1 MDVRIRPGAG
11 LLHPCGSGAPA
22 AMGVQRPVIIEHPEG
37 HKLRAATQ
45 SNKIAPT
52 MNRLLVL
59 TELFLPTKGG
69 TAVWAAEVYKRL
81 GGKEI
86 HIVTA
91 DVAGAVEVDAT
102 HPNTIHRLSLKRVA
116 WLRPESLAMYAR
128 FFFKS
133 LALALTHRFDAI
145 HAFRALP
152 EGLVAW
158 AVARLI
164 FRPVVIYAHGEELTT
179 WGHGGKYQ
187 AMRFALRHA
196 DRVIA
201 NSEHTRDTLLAM
213 GIDAARI
220 AIIYP
225 GVDVSVFRP
234 GLDVSGLRDSLGIRP
249 DEKLVFSVGRLSRR
263 KGFDQMIR
271 AVAQLRTEGIPLRY
285 VIAGI
290 GEDAD
295 YLDGLIREHN
305 LNGIVHRV
313 GAVTEQDLPRWLN
326 VCDVFAMPNREI
338 NGDNEGFGM
347 VFIEAAACSKP
358 SLAGE
363 AGGTGSAVLHD
374 ETGIRV
380 DGSDVANVVNGVRRM
395 LDNEHLRLGLGE
407 SGLKRVN
414 EQFSWDAVASK
425 TKGVCT

>member
-1 MDVRIRPGAG
+1 V
-11 LLHPCGSGAPA
+11 
-22 AMGVQRPVIIEHPEG
+22 
-37 HKLRAATQ
+37 
-45 SNKIAPT
+45 
-52 MNRLLVL
+52 NRLLVL

-81 GGKEI
+81 GGKAI

-91 DVAGAVEVDAT
+91 DVPGAAAVDAA
-102 HPNTIHRLSLKRVA
+102 HPNTLHRLSLKRVA

-128 FFFKS
+128 FFFRS
-133 LALALTHRFDAI
+133 LGLALTHRFDAV

-158 AVARLI
+158 AVARLTL
-164 FRPVVIYAHGEELTT
+164 RSLVIYAHGEELTT
-179 WGHGGKYQ
+179 WGRGGKYR

-201 NSEHTRDTLLAM
+201 NSDHTRATLLEM
-213 GIDAARI
+213 GIAPARI
-220 AIIYP
+220 TIIYP
-225 GVDVSVFRP
+225 GVDVAVFRP
-234 GLDVSGLRDSLGIRP
+234 GLEVNGLRESLGIHS

-271 AVAQLRTEGIPLRY
+271 AVAQLRAEGMLLRY

-295 YLDGLIREHN
+295 YLDRLIAEHHVH
-305 LNGIVHRV
+305 GVVHRI
-313 GAVTEQDLPRWLN
+313 GAVGEADLPRWLN
-326 VCDVFAMPNREI
+326 ACDLFAMPNRDI

-347 VFIEAAACSKP
+347 VFIEAAACGKP

-363 AGGTGSAVLHD
+363 AGGTGSAVLHQQ
-374 ETGIRV
+374 TGLRV
-380 DGSDVANVVNGVRRM
+380 DGNRVEAVAAG
-395 LDNEHLRLGLGE
+395 LRDFLTQPERAREWGQQALQ
-407 SGLKRVN
+407 RVQR
-414 EQFSWDAVASK
+414 EFSWERVAEK
-425 TKGVCT
+425 TRQLKLSPTDPD

>member
-1 MDVRIRPGAG
+1 
-11 LLHPCGSGAPA
+11 
-22 AMGVQRPVIIEHPEG
+22 
-37 HKLRAATQ
+37 
-45 SNKIAPT
+45 

-59 TELFLPTKGG
+59 SELFLPTKGG

-81 GGKEI
+81 GGKDI

-91 DVAGAVEVDAT
+91 DVPGAAAIDAA
-102 HPNTIHRLSLKRVA
+102 HPNTIHRLNLKRVV

-128 FFFKS
+128 FFFKT
-133 LALALTHRFDAI
+133 LALALTHRFTAI

-158 AVARLI
+158 AVARLT
-164 FRPVVIYAHGEELTT
+164 FCTVVIYAHGEELTT
-179 WGHGGKYQ
+179 WGRGGKYK

-196 DRVIA
+196 DRVVA
-201 NSEHTRDTLLAM
+201 NSEHTRDTLLDM
-213 GIDAARI
+213 GVDAARI

-234 GLDVSGLRDSLGIRP
+234 GLDVAGLMDSLGIHP

-271 AVAQLRTEGIPLRY
+271 AVARLRDEGMAVRY

-295 YLDGLIREHN
+295 YLDDLIAEHR
-305 LNGIVHRV
+305 LQAFVHRI
-313 GAVTEQDLPRWLN
+313 GAVNEADLPRWLN

-347 VFIEAAACSKP
+347 VFIEAAACGKS

-363 AGGTGSAVLHD
+363 AGGTGSAVLHNQ
-374 ETGIRV
+374 TGLRV
-380 DGSDVANVVNGVRRM
+380 DGVSVDAVTDGLRSLLAQPAWALELGQRALLRV
-395 LDNEHLRLGLGE
+395 EHE
-407 SGLKRVN
+407 
-414 EQFSWDAVASK
+414 FSWERVAEK
-425 TKGVCT
+425 TRQLNTHAKRP

>member
-1 MDVRIRPGAG
+1 
-11 LLHPCGSGAPA
+11 
-22 AMGVQRPVIIEHPEG
+22 
-37 HKLRAATQ
+37 
-45 SNKIAPT
+45 

-81 GGKEI
+81 GGREI

-91 DVAGAVEVDAT
+91 DVPGAAEVDAA
-102 HPNTIHRLSLKRVA
+102 HPNTIHRLNLKRIP

-133 LALALTHRFDAI
+133 LALALIHRFDAI

-158 AVARLI
+158 AVARLT

-179 WGHGGKYQ
+179 WGYGGKFK

-196 DRVIA
+196 DRVVA
-201 NSEHTRDTLLAM
+201 NSEHTRGTLLEM
-213 GIDAARI
+213 GIDPARI
-220 AIIYP
+220 TVIYP

-234 GLDVSGLRDSLGIRP
+234 GLDTTGLRESLGIRP

-271 AVAQLRTEGIPLRY
+271 AVAKLHAEGIPLRY

-290 GEDAD
+290 GEDAG
-295 YLDGLIREHN
+295 YLDGLIAEHN
-305 LNGIVHRV
+305 AQGVVHRI
-313 GAVTEQDLPRWLN
+313 GAVSEADLPRWMN
-326 VCDVFAMPNREI
+326 ACDVFAMPNRDI

-347 VFIEAAACSKP
+347 VFIEAAACGKP
-358 SLAGE
+358 SLAGD
-363 AGGTGSAVLHD
+363 AGGTGAAVLD
-374 ETGIRV
+374 GETGLRV
-380 DGSDVANVVNGVRRM
+380 DGTSVETVAIG
-395 LDNEHLRLGLGE
+395 LIRLL
-407 SGLKRVN
+407 SGKDDAMKIGQSGWKRVQM
-414 EQFSWDAVASK
+414 EFSWERVAKK
-425 TKGVCT
+425 TLALSREMTRSDKT

>member
-1 MDVRIRPGAG
+1 
-11 LLHPCGSGAPA
+11 
-22 AMGVQRPVIIEHPEG
+22 
-37 HKLRAATQ
+37 
-45 SNKIAPT
+45 

-91 DVAGAVEVDAT
+91 DVPGAAAVDAA
-102 HPNTIHRLSLKRVA
+102 HPNTIHRLDLKRVP

-128 FFFKS
+128 FFFRS
-133 LALALTHRFDAI
+133 LWLAITHRFDAI

-158 AVARLI
+158 AVARLT

-179 WGHGGKYQ
+179 WGRGGKYK

-196 DRVIA
+196 DRVVA
-201 NSEHTRDTLLAM
+201 NSEHTRDTLLGM
-213 GIDAARI
+213 GVDEARI
-220 AIIYP
+220 TIIYP
-225 GVDVSVFRP
+225 GVDMSVFRP
-234 GLDVSGLRDSLGIRP
+234 GLDTAGLRESLGIGP

-271 AVAQLRTEGIPLRY
+271 AVAQLRTDGDLVHY

-305 LNGIVHRV
+305 LRGITHRI
-313 GAVTEQDLPRWLN
+313 GAVSEADLPRWMN
-326 VCDVFAMPNREI
+326 ACDVFAMPNREI

-347 VFIEAAACSKP
+347 VFIEAAACGKP
-358 SLAGE
+358 SIAGK
-363 AGGTGSAVLHD
+363 AGGTGAAVL
-374 ETGIRV
+374 EGVTGYRV
-380 DGSDVANVVNGVRRM
+380 DGSQV
-395 LDNEHLRLGLGE
+395 
-407 SGLKRVN
+407 S
-414 EQFSWDAVASK
+414 AVAAVLHQVLVDPGIVASSGAAALNRARNEFDWDRVADK
-425 TKGVCT
+425 TRRLHEVL